1 MATTVQPTTRE
12 RTSPPPAGAPWY
24 RDRNRQ
30 LIAIAAAVIAAG

>member
-12 RTSPPPAGAPWY
+12 RTTPVPATTPWY

-30 LIAIAAAVIAAG
+30 LVAIAVAVAAGA